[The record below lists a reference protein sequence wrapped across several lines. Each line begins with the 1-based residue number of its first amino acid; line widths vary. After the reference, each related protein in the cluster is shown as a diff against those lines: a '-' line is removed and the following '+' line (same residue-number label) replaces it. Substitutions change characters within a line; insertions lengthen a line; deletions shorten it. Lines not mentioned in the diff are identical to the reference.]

1 MLPEYKVDLTHFAIL
16 WTTAGTAMMT
26 MMTLLQLVPMQ
37 VIGLEHS
44 NWWIRDLM

>member
-1 MLPEYKVDLTHFAIL
+1 MLVMAIL